1 MGPLGSLISWE
12 ATFPLR
18 QEGREDLA
26 SWRCQVGWGCREWV
40 SRRSLLAYCCSVHM
54 ATQAMVLGDQDMSR
68 AYNWAPGN
76 AGCGQSWV
84 TAGCADSQHDPV
96 SPLSASQCSRAA
108 SEQPARHW
116 GQCTAKP
123 LLIAAGSTCRCSNT
137 NNEKIKKMKR
147 GFLFFFL
154 CYTQCKMPLHGILSL
169 CIVVYQ

>member
-96 SPLSASQCSRAA
+96 SLLSASQCSRAA